1 MLCSNYFFC
10 QSATEIRLI
19 KSANK
24 ANEPTAEAS
33 MRKRNEYVPFAYRRL
48 RRQMRNGSLTV
59 RFDHAT
65 HTSTEREAICQ
76 PSAGADFTYQEYTK
90 EPELWKRGFVLGISR
105 YMSAVAQPDEEA
117 PYPVRTAFQRCLAS
131 STDTTLVRQ
140 VDTYV
145 AANPAGSKG
154 PMVAVIMRAL
164 FDLCRS

>member
-65 HTSTEREAICQ
+65 HTSTERDAICQ
-76 PSAGADFTYQEYTK
+76 PS
-90 EPELWKRGFVLGISR
+90 P
-105 YMSAVAQPDEEA
+105 SAP
-117 PYPVRTAFQRCLAS
+117 PHRRSPTQRLREGLEHDAT
-131 STDTTLVRQ
+131 TDMLV
-140 VDTYV
+140 
-145 AANPAGSKG
+145 
-154 PMVAVIMRAL
+154 
-164 FDLCRS
+164 